1 MMQIKKCS
9 TEYIDR
15 IYEIDKTSSS
25 YNWTKKMFVD
35 GQKGLFDVLFIDDII
50 AGFIVY
56 SMVIDEGEIFNI
68 VIDNKYKEHGYGTF
82 LLQNTLKKMSQ
93 NGVKTVYLEVG
104 EKNNKAI
111 QLYKK
116 LGFDIYN
123 RREKYYKNGENAILM
138 KKTF

>member
-1 MMQIKKCS
+1 MQIKKCS

-15 IYEIDKTSSS
+15 ICEIDKTSSS